1 MSLTLTPRLKV
12 KGIALLCIAAIMMM
26 LSPSIISAQEYQ
38 TMYWI
43 GVDDEGSLI
52 LHALAQ
58 KSSSV

>member
-1 MSLTLTPRLKV
+1 
-12 KGIALLCIAAIMMM
+12 M